1 MTDRPQREARWRA
14 FVIAALVTIGFGGCR
29 MVRPIVR
36 KVRGV
41 RVPYQL
47 DIDGVGNLA
56 RPDPSVGGRRL
67 GRIIDTVSGDLLRDA
82 FL

>member
-47 DIDGVGNLA
+47 DIDGVGNHA
-56 RPDPSVGGRRL
+56 GSHPSVGGRRL
-67 GRIIDTVSGDLLRDA
+67 GRIIGPASGDLLCDS